1 MVHIVGSRLIYF
13 GRLGA
18 THASQD
24 WKRRHPRQTVYPVT
38 NVWPSLVAPEEKSQ
52 LLSRGL
58 SEARKAREI
67 ITVVKAQHT
76 RRRVASFGLTYATLQ
91 AAVRCSLTSGLSLQ
105 VIAHLLCMLF
115 CRVPPAGY
123 VSSRE
128 PLLRVL
134 RQPHGSVTSLAYLQT
149 IPRIRQYLL
158 RQSFSLPAIRVAMS
172 AVCTLYA
179 SRFIYAASICKT
191 RWG

>member
-1 MVHIVGSRLIYF
+1 M
-13 GRLGA
+13 
-18 THASQD
+18 
-24 WKRRHPRQTVYPVT
+24 YPVT

-128 PLLRVL
+128 PLPRVL
-134 RQPHGSVTSLAYLQT
+134 RQPHVAYLQT

-158 RQSFSLPAIRVAMS
+158 RQSFSLRVIRGAMS